1 MKLAPIKTLED
12 SANTNPL
19 ILSADIPLYDSFQL
33 PLSIAIILKLKTPK
47 PYFST
52 CKQTTLAISSYHHF
66 FLSLFTKLSSY
77 LDGVETEFEAARN
90 CVELGEGADLRGGR
104 KMMSARRER

>member
-1 MKLAPIKTLED
+1 
-12 SANTNPL
+12 
-19 ILSADIPLYDSFQL
+19 LYDSFQL
-33 PLSIAIILKLKTPK
+33 PLSIAIILQLKTPK

>member
-1 MKLAPIKTLED
+1 MKLAPIKTLDD

-33 PLSIAIILKLKTPK
+33 PLSIAIILQLKTPK

-52 CKQTTLAISSYHHF
+52 CKQTTLTISSYHHF
-66 FLSLFTKLSSY
+66 FLSFFTKLSSY
-77 LDGVETEFEAARN
+77 SDGVETEFEAARKAGKL
-90 CVELGEGADLRGGR
+90 CGVRRRSGSERWKEDDVGA
-104 KMMSARRER
+104 